1 MSMVIWTKFCMNQ
14 SSTSE
19 EEQEEK
25 KKERESEAPFLLP
38 RTGTNYVLF
47 LSPTSPKHWKS
58 TTLFFA

>member
-25 KKERESEAPFLLP
+25 KKKKGTGVGSALLVATH
-38 RTGTNYVLF
+38 R
-47 LSPTSPKHWKS
+47 H
-58 TTLFFA
+58 